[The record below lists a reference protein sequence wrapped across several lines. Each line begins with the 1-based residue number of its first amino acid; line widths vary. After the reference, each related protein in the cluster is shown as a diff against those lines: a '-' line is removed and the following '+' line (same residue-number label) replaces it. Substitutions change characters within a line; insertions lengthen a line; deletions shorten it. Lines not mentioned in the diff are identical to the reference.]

1 MNHLRDS
8 LAKMVQ
14 GLKPSPAQLRL
25 AFDDLLD
32 PDVSPPLAA
41 SWLTALRM
49 AGENAETLAAAVDS
63 VMARMVEFGSVEEF
77 GSVRLDT
84 CGTGGDHA
92 SSLNISTA
100 AAIVCAAA
108 GVTVLKHGNRS
119 ATGKS
124 GSSEVL
130 EKLGIRLDLTVAQ
143 LRQAVTDQQFAFL
156 FAPAFHPALKT
167 LAPIRKSLPFRTVF
181 NMVGPLAN
189 PARPTHQLLGVAD
202 IALADLFAEV
212 LRKQGITKAAI
223 ISAQDGL
230 DEVSLGAPTRALIVT
245 KDGFEEHLWHP
256 ELTFGL
262 PMYEPGLV
270 RVESPEESAR
280 RILAVFSKSPE
291 APADEAYIVANA
303 AAALWL
309 TGRAS
314 SPIAGVSV
322 AREVIESGLA
332 LAKLNG
338 YAKYTQSVS
347 G

>member
-1 MNHLRDS
+1 
-8 LAKMVQ
+8 
-14 GLKPSPAQLRL
+14 
-25 AFDDLLD
+25 
-32 PDVSPPLAA
+32 
-41 SWLTALRM
+41 
-49 AGENAETLAAAVDS
+49 
-63 VMARMVEFGSVEEF
+63 
-77 GSVRLDT
+77 
-84 CGTGGDHA
+84 
-92 SSLNISTA
+92 
-100 AAIVCAAA
+100 
-108 GVTVLKHGNRS
+108 
-119 ATGKS
+119 
-124 GSSEVL
+124 
-130 EKLGIRLDLTVAQ
+130 
-143 LRQAVTDQQFAFL
+143 
-156 FAPAFHPALKT
+156 
-167 LAPIRKSLPFRTVF
+167 
-181 NMVGPLAN
+181 
-189 PARPTHQLLGVAD
+189 
-202 IALADLFAEV
+202 
-212 LRKQGITKAAI
+212 
-223 ISAQDGL
+223 
-230 DEVSLGAPTRALIVT
+230 LIVT

-332 LAKLNG
+332 LAKLND